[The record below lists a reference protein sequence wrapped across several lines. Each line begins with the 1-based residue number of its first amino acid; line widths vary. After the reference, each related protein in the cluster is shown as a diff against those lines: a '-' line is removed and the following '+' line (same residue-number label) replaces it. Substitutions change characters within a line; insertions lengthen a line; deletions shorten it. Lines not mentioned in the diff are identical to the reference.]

1 MKNIYLIFLCILSPI
16 FASNAQMGI
25 NSSGTAP
32 NPSAMLDVSSTTKGL
47 LPPRMTS
54 AQKNAIANP
63 ADGLLVFDTNTQS
76 YWFRQSGA
84 WTELSNGNPWTLSG
98 IAGNE
103 IKNTNSGGFWSAN
116 PVGLLSNS
124 NDTSNPPTAPV
135 SGAGTRMMWIP
146 SRSAFRVGTIYNNN
160 PDFWDDSNI
169 GMFSTAMGVN
179 TKASGPFSVSL
190 GGYNAIASGDASL
203 AMGNSTY
210 ASGANSIAMGTNTIA
225 LGNFSTAMG
234 FATVAS
240 GIASTAIGNIT
251 TASGENSIAM
261 GYKATASGTNSTA
274 IGNDNHASGESSTAM
289 GFGTYATGESS
300 TAMGFGAYAKGVRS
314 TAMGFGN
321 IASGDNSTAMGY
333 GNVARSQSSLAIGIY
348 NNDYYPANSTDVN
361 RFLFTIGNGDFNTYR
376 NCFEVRQTGVV
387 QLNHYTPTQDNPDR
401 YGLRIK
407 RDIATG
413 SQFWTISHP
422 SNENLDFHYGAS
434 GAFKAYVRQTD
445 GAWVQSS
452 DIRLKEQIK
461 PVESVLEKVAQLKV
475 ARYFYKTDSLHTNQQ
490 MGLIAQEVLPLFPEF
505 VTQNGQYYGINYGG
519 LSVVA
524 IKAIQELKDENEAL
538 RAILLSAK
546 KEQSEQLKSLKT
558 EIEMIKA
565 SLSNSPK

>member
-1 MKNIYLIFLCILSPI
+1 MNSNPNLYSSMKKLLLLVLAFLSLINII
-16 FASNAQMGI
+16 NAQMGI
-25 NSSGTAP
+25 NSTGTAP

-84 WTELSNGNPWTLSG
+84 WTELPKAGSTSNYWSLSG
-98 IAGNE
+98 AGGNE
-103 IKNTNSGGFWSAN
+103 IQNTNSGGFWSAN
-116 PVGLLSNS
+116 PIGLNFYSDNI
-124 NDTSNPPTAPV
+124 SNPPTAPV

-146 SRSAFRVGTIYNNN
+146 SRSAFRVGTIYNND
-160 PDFWDDSNI
+160 PDLWDDSNI
-169 GMFSTAMGVN
+169 GMYSTAMGVN
-179 TKASGPFSVSL
+179 TKASGPLSVSL
-190 GGYNAIASGDASL
+190 GGYSATASGNVSL
-203 AMGNSTY
+203 AMGNSTT
-210 ASGANSIAMGTNTIA
+210 ASGTNSTSMGNNTTASRTN
-225 LGNFSTAMG
+225 STAMG
-234 FATVAS
+234 FY
-240 GIASTAIGNIT
+240 T
-251 TASGENSIAM
+251 TASGENSTAM
-261 GYKATASGTNSTA
+261 GNNTTASGANSTA
-274 IGNDNHASGESSTAM
+274 IGNYNL
-289 GFGTYATGESS
+289 ATGE
-300 TAMGFGAYAKGVRS
+300 
-314 TAMGFGN
+314 
-321 IASGDNSTAMGY
+321 NSTAMGY
-333 GNVARSQSSLAIGIY
+333 FTTAWGKNSTALGSSTVAAGNNSAAMGTANIANSQSSLAIGQY
-348 NNDYYPANSTDVN
+348 NNDYYPTNSTDVN
-361 RFLFTIGNGDFNTYR
+361 RFLFTIGNGVDAINRR

-401 YGLRIK
+401 FGLRIK

-413 SQFWTISHP
+413 NQFWTISHP
-422 SNENLDFHYGAS
+422 NNENLDFHYGAS

-461 PVESVLEKVAQLKV
+461 PAESVLEKVAQLKV
-475 ARYFYKTDSLHTNQQ
+475 SRYFYKTDSLHANQQ

-505 VTQNGQYYGINYGG
+505 VTQNGQYYGVNYGG

-538 RAILLSAK
+538 RAMLLNAK
-546 KEQSEQLKSLKT
+546 KEQSEQLKSLKA
-558 EIEMIKA
+558 EIEMIKT

>member
-1 MKNIYLIFLCILSPI
+1 MNITPNLCSSMKTLLFLVLSFLSLINI
-16 FASNAQMGI
+16 SNAQMGI
-25 NSSGTAP
+25 NSTGTAP
-32 NPSAMLDVSSTTKGL
+32 NASAMLDVSSTTKGL

-54 AQKNAIANP
+54 AQKNAITNP

-116 PVGLLSNS
+116 PMGLLSNS

-146 SRSAFRVGTIYNNN
+146 SRSAFRVGTISDGVGNATL
-160 PDFWDDSNI
+160 WDANNI
-169 GMFSTAMGVN
+169 GLFSFATGFNTLASGDVSFAMGVG
-179 TKASGPFSVSL
+179 TKASGIYATSMGYYTIASNFFSTSL
-190 GGYNAIASGDASL
+190 GY
-203 AMGNSTY
+203 
-210 ASGANSIAMGTNTIA
+210 
-225 LGNFSTAMG
+225 
-234 FATVAS
+234 ATVAS
-240 GIASTAIGNIT
+240 GAGAT
-251 TASGENSIAM
+251 AM
-261 GYKATASGTNSTA
+261 GSSTNASGT
-274 IGNDNHASGESSTAM
+274 SSTAM
-289 GFGTYATGESS
+289 GANTTASGFFS
-300 TAMGFGAYAKGVRS
+300 TSMGNYTVASGNTSAAMG
-314 TAMGFGN
+314 TGN
-321 IASGDNSTAMGY
+321 IAN
-333 GNVARSQSSLAIGIY
+333 SQSSLAIGTY
-348 NNDYYPANSTDVN
+348 NNDYYPANSTDIN
-361 RFLFTIGNGDFNTYR
+361 QFLFTIGNGSFSNRR

-401 YGLRIK
+401 FGLRIK
-407 RDIATG
+407 RDAATG

-461 PVESVLEKVAQLKV
+461 PVESVLEKVAQLNV
-475 ARYFYKTDSLHTNQQ
+475 SRYFYKTDTLHANQQ

-505 VTQNGQYYGINYGG
+505 VTQNGQYYGVNYGG

-524 IKAIQELKDENEAL
+524 IKAIQELKDENETLKKAL
-538 RAILLSAK
+538 ENLRNLVETALEL
-546 KEQSEQLKSLKT
+546 
-558 EIEMIKA
+558 KA
-565 SLSNSPK
+565 SNK